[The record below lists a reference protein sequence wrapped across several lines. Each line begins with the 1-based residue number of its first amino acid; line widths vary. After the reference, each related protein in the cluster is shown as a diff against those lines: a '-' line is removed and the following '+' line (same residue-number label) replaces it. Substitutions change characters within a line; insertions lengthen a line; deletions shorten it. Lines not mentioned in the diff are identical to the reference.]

1 MPENFESYEE
11 AAEFWDTH
19 DSTDFMDSLEEVE
32 FEVDIQKRHYLIELD
47 NDTAT
52 LLQERAKREHLSPTN
67 LASKLLH
74 RDLLEAA

>member
-19 DSTDFMDSLEEVE
+19 DSTDFMNSLEEVE
-32 FEVDIQKRHYLIELD
+32 VEVDIQKKHYLIELD
-47 NDTAT
+47 NDTAA
-52 LLQERAKREHLSPTN
+52 LLQERAKNEHLSPTN

-74 RDLLEAA
+74 RDLVEAT